1 MLSFCT
7 EYFVVNSRR
16 KKKQLNAF
24 YLHRIYGKAKS
35 PQLDDRS
42 GKNMSYR
49 WRSNQRANF
58 GDRSKD
64 QTILSLFSK
73 NDFHELLFSTYIF
86 VLALAYIHTQSSC
99 LDGGRCLFNLI
110 FVESSHFQY
119 LSKLTREFSL
129 AKSITQILRQVSK

>member
-1 MLSFCT
+1 M
-7 EYFVVNSRR
+7 
-16 KKKQLNAF
+16 NAF
-24 YLHRIYGKAKS
+24 YLHRICGKAKS
-35 PQLDDRS
+35 PQLNAFHLHRICGKAKSPKLDDRS

-110 FVESSHFQY
+110 FVGSSHFQY

-129 AKSITQILRQVSK
+129 AKDFTQVLRQVLK